1 VSIGGL
7 HSFTASKNRNLI
19 AVFSERKTD
28 ISGIEIPAGEGI
40 IVVPDVQSARVVW
53 NDLSEATGYKLL
65 ITDSSG
71 TLICTLEFDANGRL
85 ITLVYTPDA
94 LKSDEVFGVRLINLT
109 ENTTYYYTM
118 EIFGKNNAV
127 IETKTGTFTT
137 KGGGVGIAETL
148 QATSLQVYPNPTTGQ
163 LTISGGVET
172 HGRASL
178 PQTVEIYDNT
188 GRFVG
193 VEYFRPTQN
202 NGLTID
208 ISHLPNG
215 VYFVAVN
222 GKRVKVVKN

>member
-40 IVVPDVQSARVVW
+40 IVVPDAQSARVVW

-65 ITDSSG
+65 VTDSNG

-94 LKSDEVFGVRLINLT
+94 LKSDEVFGVRLTNLT

-118 EIFGKNNAV
+118 EIFGKNNALL
-127 IETKTGTFTT
+127 ETKTGTFTT
-137 KGGGVGIAETL
+137 KGAGVGIEETWR
-148 QATSLQVYPNPTTGQ
+148 A
-163 LTISGGVET
+163 
-172 HGRASL
+172 ASL
-178 PQTVEIYDNT
+178 PRIVGYFTLLGQKLSQEPAQGIYIIMYDNGT
-188 GRFVG
+188 S
-193 VEYFRPTQN
+193 ET
-202 NGLTID
+202 
-208 ISHLPNG
+208 
-215 VYFVAVN
+215 
-222 GKRVKVVKN
+222 RVKK